1 MLQVYAASETPRV
14 HPVTRW
20 KLSQVPELGG
30 NQPIRSQ
37 LATVEEKIKVE
48 CELKSSLMV
57 V

>member
-20 KLSQVPELGG
+20 KSSQVPELGG

-37 LATVEEKIKVE
+37 LATVEEKIELE